1 MLNIGKARAGQ
12 EKPALGKNNQIKVA
26 DFKKLCYNDS
36 YTTRKE
42 AITMK
47 LLSLVVPCYNEEKAI
62 PIFYDAVISIK
73 NEIDAEIEFCF
84 IDDGSTDKTLDIL
97 RDLNRLDESVR
108 YRSFSRNFGKEAGLL
123 AGLEM
128 AQGDFVATMDVDLQ
142 DPPSLLPE
150 MFRILNEPD
159 TKYHCVAT
167 RRKTREG
174 EPKVRS
180 AFSKLFYHIIN
191 KLSDTE
197 IRDGARDYRM
207 MSRMMVNAIIN
218 DREYNRFSKGI
229 FSWVGFETYW
239 IAYENIERS
248 AGTTKWSFWKLFA
261 YSLEGI
267 LAYSIVPLYLSSFLG
282 IIMCIVAFVFLVLIV
297 IRALIWGDPVSGWPS
312 MVSIMIFIGGLIQ
325 LCLGIVG
332 LYISKIYLET
342 KKRQPYIVKEER

>member
-1 MLNIGKARAGQ
+1 MKRGNL
-12 EKPALGKNNQIKVA
+12 
-26 DFKKLCYNDS
+26 
-36 YTTRKE
+36 
-42 AITMK
+42 MK
-47 LLSLVVPCYNEEKAI
+47 LLSLVVPCYNEEKTI
-62 PIFYDAVISIK
+62 PIFYDAVMGIK
-73 NEIDAEIEFCF
+73 DKIDAEIEFCF
-84 IDDGSTDKTLDIL
+84 VDDGSTDKTLDIL
-97 RDLNRLDESVR
+97 RDLNKLDENVH
-108 YRSFSRNFGKEAGLL
+108 YRSFSRNFGKEAGIL

-128 AQGDFVATMDVDLQ
+128 ANGDFVATMDVDLQ

-150 MFRILNEPD
+150 MFNILNEPD

-167 RRKTREG
+167 RRDTRDG
-174 EPKVRS
+174 EPVVRS
-180 AFSKLFYHIIN
+180 AFSRLFYRIIN

-207 MSRMMVNAIIN
+207 MSRMMVNAIIS

-239 IAYENIERS
+239 ISYENIERS

-267 LAYSIVPLYLSSFLG
+267 LAYSVVPLYLSSFLG
-282 IIMCIVAFVFLVLIV
+282 IIMCIVAFIFLVLIV
-297 IRALIWGDPVSGWPS
+297 FRALIWGDPVSGWPS

-332 LYISKIYLET
+332 LYLSQIYLET
-342 KKRQPYIVKEER
+342 KKRQHFILKEER

>member
-1 MLNIGKARAGQ
+1 MKRGNL
-12 EKPALGKNNQIKVA
+12 
-26 DFKKLCYNDS
+26 
-36 YTTRKE
+36 
-42 AITMK
+42 MK
-47 LLSLVVPCYNEEKAI
+47 LLSLVVPCYNEEKTI
-62 PIFYDAVISIK
+62 PIFYDAVMGIK
-73 NEIDAEIEFCF
+73 DKIDAEIEFCF
-84 IDDGSTDKTLDIL
+84 VDDGSTDKTLDIL
-97 RDLNRLDESVR
+97 RDLNKLDENVH
-108 YRSFSRNFGKEAGLL
+108 YRSFSRNFGKEAGIL

-128 AQGDFVATMDVDLQ
+128 ANGDFVATMDVDLQ

-150 MFRILNEPD
+150 MFNILNEPD

-167 RRKTREG
+167 RRDTRDG
-174 EPKVRS
+174 EPVVRS
-180 AFSKLFYHIIN
+180 AFSRLFYRIIN

-207 MSRMMVNAIIN
+207 MSRMMVNAIIS

-239 IAYENIERS
+239 ISYENIERS

-267 LAYSIVPLYLSSFLG
+267 LAYSVVPLYLSSFLG
-282 IIMCIVAFVFLVLIV
+282 IIMCIVAFIFLVLIV
-297 IRALIWGDPVSGWPS
+297 FRALIWGDPVSGWPS

-332 LYISKIYLET
+332 LYLSKIYLET
-342 KKRQPYIVKEER
+342 KKRQHFILKEER

>member
-1 MLNIGKARAGQ
+1 
-12 EKPALGKNNQIKVA
+12 
-26 DFKKLCYNDS
+26 
-36 YTTRKE
+36 
-42 AITMK
+42 MK
-47 LLSLVVPCYNEEKAI
+47 LLSLVVPCYNEEKTI
-62 PIFYDAVISIK
+62 PIFYDAVMGIK
-73 NEIDAEIEFCF
+73 DKIDAEIEFCF
-84 IDDGSTDKTLDIL
+84 VDDGSTDKTLDIL
-97 RDLNRLDESVR
+97 RDLNKLDENVH
-108 YRSFSRNFGKEAGLL
+108 YRSFSRNFGKEAGIL

-128 AQGDFVATMDVDLQ
+128 ANGDFVATMDVDLQ

-150 MFRILNEPD
+150 MFNILNEPD

-167 RRKTREG
+167 RRDTRDG
-174 EPKVRS
+174 EPVVRS
-180 AFSKLFYHIIN
+180 AFSRLFYRIIN

-207 MSRMMVNAIIN
+207 MSRMMVNAIIS

-239 IAYENIERS
+239 ISYENIERS

-267 LAYSIVPLYLSSFLG
+267 LAYSVVPLYLSSFLG
-282 IIMCIVAFVFLVLIV
+282 IIMCIVAFIFLVLIV

-332 LYISKIYLET
+332 LYLSKIYLET
-342 KKRQPYIVKEER
+342 KKRQHFILKEER

>member
-1 MLNIGKARAGQ
+1 MKRGNL
-12 EKPALGKNNQIKVA
+12 
-26 DFKKLCYNDS
+26 
-36 YTTRKE
+36 
-42 AITMK
+42 MK
-47 LLSLVVPCYNEEKAI
+47 LLSLVVPCYNEEKTI
-62 PIFYDAVISIK
+62 PIFYDAVMGIK
-73 NEIDAEIEFCF
+73 DKIDAEIEFCF
-84 IDDGSTDKTLDIL
+84 VDDGSTDKTLDIL
-97 RDLNRLDESVR
+97 RDLNKLDENVH
-108 YRSFSRNFGKEAGLL
+108 YRSFSRNFGKEAGIL

-128 AQGDFVATMDVDLQ
+128 ANGDFVATMDVDLQ

-150 MFRILNEPD
+150 MFNILNEPD

-167 RRKTREG
+167 RRDTRDG
-174 EPKVRS
+174 EPVVRS
-180 AFSKLFYHIIN
+180 AFSRLFYRIIN

-207 MSRMMVNAIIN
+207 MSRMMVNAIIS

-239 IAYENIERS
+239 ISYENIERS

-267 LAYSIVPLYLSSFLG
+267 LAYSVVPLYLSSFLG
-282 IIMCIVAFVFLVLIV
+282 IIMCIVAFIFLVLIV

-332 LYISKIYLET
+332 LYLSKIYLET
-342 KKRQPYIVKEER
+342 KKRQHFILKEER

>member
-1 MLNIGKARAGQ
+1 MKRGNL
-12 EKPALGKNNQIKVA
+12 
-26 DFKKLCYNDS
+26 
-36 YTTRKE
+36 
-42 AITMK
+42 MK
-47 LLSLVVPCYNEEKAI
+47 LLSLVVPCYNEEKTI
-62 PIFYDAVISIK
+62 PIFYDAVMGIK
-73 NEIDAEIEFCF
+73 DKIDAEIEFCF
-84 IDDGSTDKTLDIL
+84 VDDGSTDKTLDIL
-97 RDLNRLDESVR
+97 RDLNKLDENVH
-108 YRSFSRNFGKEAGLL
+108 YRSFSRNFGKEAGIL

-128 AQGDFVATMDVDLQ
+128 ANGDFVATMDVDLQ

-150 MFRILNEPD
+150 MFNILNEPD

-167 RRKTREG
+167 RRDTRDG
-174 EPKVRS
+174 EPVVRS
-180 AFSKLFYHIIN
+180 AFSRLFYRIIN

-207 MSRMMVNAIIN
+207 MSRMMVNAIIS

-239 IAYENIERS
+239 ISYENIERS

-267 LAYSIVPLYLSSFLG
+267 LAYSVVPLYLSSFLG
-282 IIMCIVAFVFLVLIV
+282 IIMCIVAFIFLVLIV

-325 LCLGIVG
+325 LFLGIVG
-332 LYISKIYLET
+332 LYLSKIYLET
-342 KKRQPYIVKEER
+342 KKRQHFILKEER

>member
-1 MLNIGKARAGQ
+1 MKRGN
-12 EKPALGKNNQIKVA
+12 
-26 DFKKLCYNDS
+26 
-36 YTTRKE
+36 
-42 AITMK
+42 TMK
-47 LLSLVVPCYNEEKAI
+47 LLSLVVPCFNEEKAI
-62 PIFYDAVISIK
+62 PIFYDAVMSIK
-73 NEIDAEIEFCF
+73 NEINANIEFCF

-97 RDLNRLDESVR
+97 RDLNRLDETVR
-108 YRSFSRNFGKEAGLL
+108 YRSFSRNFGKEAGIL

-128 AQGDFVATMDVDLQ
+128 AKGDYVATMDVDLQ
-142 DPPSLLPE
+142 DPPSLLPK
-150 MFRILNEPD
+150 MFDILSEPD

-167 RRKTREG
+167 RRQNREG

-180 AFSKLFYHIIN
+180 LFSKLFYHVIN

-207 MSRMMVNAIIN
+207 MSRMMVNAIIA

-239 IAYENIERS
+239 ISYDNVERS
-248 AGTTKWSFWKLFA
+248 AGSTKWSFRKLFA

-267 LAYSIVPLYLSSFLG
+267 LAYSVVPLYLSSFLG
-282 IIMCIVAFVFLVLIV
+282 IIMCFIAFIFLILIV
-297 IRALIWGDPVSGWPS
+297 VRALIWGDPVSGWPS
-312 MVSIMIFIGGLIQ
+312 IVSIMIFIGGLIQ

-342 KKRQPYIVKEER
+342 KKRQPYILKEER